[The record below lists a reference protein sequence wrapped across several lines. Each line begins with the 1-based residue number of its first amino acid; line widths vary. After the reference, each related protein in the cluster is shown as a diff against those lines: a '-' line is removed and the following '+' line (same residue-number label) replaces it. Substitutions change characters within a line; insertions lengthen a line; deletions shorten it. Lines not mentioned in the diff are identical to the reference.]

1 MWIIAFT
8 FADEKNR
15 IFRCHRQHHLT
26 LKAPIAT
33 KVVCFV
39 RPLKFFIGAV
49 YSGSTLFASMLNS
62 SVMLGNYLQQTTS
75 ADDIFRCVFFLG
87 ALRANVDVQY
97 LHSWH
102 HHHPQH
108 RPLSQIGEECE
119 KMLYVG
125 YTVLTQY
132 LQPCADPEGGR
143 GGPDPFWKIK
153 KRYRVP

>member
-1 MWIIAFT
+1 MWQLPDVDYIAFT

-39 RPLKFFIGAV
+39 RLLKFFIGAV

-75 ADDIFRCVFFLG
+75 ADDIFRCVYFLG

-102 HHHPQH
+102 HHHHQH
-108 RPLSQIGEECE
+108 RPLSQIGEEWE
-119 KMLYVG
+119 KMSYEG

-132 LQPCADPEGGR
+132 LHSMCGSR
-143 GGPDPFWKIK
+143 GGERGSGPLLEN
-153 KRYRVP
+153 